1 MLGPID
7 YWPGCPLYHDMGF
20 IGFLAQGWLTF
31 VDTTIM
37 APELFARS
45 PVSWME
51 TIASTEATI
60 TAAPNFAY

>member
-1 MLGPID
+1 
-7 YWPGCPLYHDMGF
+7 MGF